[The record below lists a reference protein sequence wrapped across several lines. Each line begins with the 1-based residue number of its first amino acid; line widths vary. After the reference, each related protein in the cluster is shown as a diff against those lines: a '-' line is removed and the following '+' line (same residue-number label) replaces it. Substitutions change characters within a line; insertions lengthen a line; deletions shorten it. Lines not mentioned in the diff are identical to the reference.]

1 MLASS
6 FQSSGNHCEA
16 CAALASAAWCAIE
29 SIHPD
34 VGEND
39 EGDSISEE
47 ILLYPQHSSNVIDRR
62 KDVASSGLSNFIFK
76 LANAYL
82 KCIKCEDASRDDI
95 VLGKRTLM
103 NKILQAAF
111 GSKTDQRRVCL
122 SKLLHYTVWNQKRYE
137 KELSTSQIAQIIR
150 VVLKGCVK
158 VIIKSSQ
165 CEAWSSEDS
174 VHCLDEIKLFLNA
187 QNKKLSDMEDSD
199 VSQVLSS
206 SLHVS
211 FATALADSRSFQ
223 FPRLS
228 AWSTRKSYIKQQ
240 DLVPIQQACLQL
252 QLATKCFSSADDDD
266 GTHQDVCFFVQ
277 SAAVQLHGALL
288 WEHLSLARLSE
299 TDEPI
304 ARKIYSVSLKYDV
317 ALKSCG

>member
-16 CAALASAAWCAIE
+16 CAALATAAWCAIE

-34 VGEND
+34 DGENE
-39 EGDSISEE
+39 EGDPISEE
-47 ILLYPQHSSNVIDRR
+47 ILLYPQHSPDVIDRR
-62 KDVASSGLSNFIFK
+62 EDISSSGLPNVIFK
-76 LANAYL
+76 LADAYL
-82 KCIKCEDASRDDI
+82 KYIKCEEVSRDL
-95 VLGKRTLM
+95 LGERTLM
-103 NKILQAAF
+103 YKILHAARPS
-111 GSKTDQRRVCL
+111 SKTDPRRACL
-122 SKLLHYTVWNQKRYE
+122 SKILHYTVFNQKRYE

-158 VIIKSSQ
+158 AIIKSSQ

-174 VHCLDEIKLFLNA
+174 VHCLDEVKLFLNA
-187 QNKKLSDMEDSD
+187 QNKKLSDLEDSD
-199 VSQVLSS
+199 FLQVLSS

-228 AWSTRKSYIKQQ
+228 SWPARKSYIKQR

-252 QLATKCFSSADDDD
+252 QVAIKCFSSADDGD
-266 GTHQDVCFFVQ
+266 GTHEQDVCFFVQ
-277 SAAVQLHGALL
+277 SAAVQLHGAIL

-304 ARKIYSVSLKYDV
+304 ARKISSVSLKYDL